1 MPLLF
6 MKKFACLCFPMQK
19 IIISKFSSILFFYFF
34 CLLPFFVSCIEIQK
48 QRMTVEKLL
57 ADLFHLSDTGGYLM
71 GVVWVVFVT
80 LKDTSGFCNGKQKE
94 ILYIS
99 VVWFKRNVLFY
110 NFK

>member
-1 MPLLF
+1 
-6 MKKFACLCFPMQK
+6 MQK
-19 IIISKFSSILFFYFF
+19 MIISKFSSILFFYFF
-34 CLLPFFVSCIEIQK
+34 RLLPFFVSCIEIQK
-48 QRMTVEKLL
+48 QRMTVERLL

-80 LKDTSGFCNGKQKE
+80 LKNTPGNGKQKE